1 MDQPI
6 GHDQTIQVRK
16 YPVPDDIQIKKR
28 SVCIAGHSTSLTIE
42 DEFWDL
48 FKDIAQRRKTSINAL
63 ISEIDEH
70 NTRNLSSAVRVY
82 VLKDLEQRLAQ

>member
-1 MDQPI
+1 M
-6 GHDQTIQVRK
+6 
-16 YPVPDDIQIKKR
+16 PDDIQIKKR

-48 FKDIAQRRKTSINAL
+48 FKDIVQRRKTSINAL

-70 NTRNLSSAVRVY
+70 NTRNLSSAVRIY

>member
-1 MDQPI
+1 M
-6 GHDQTIQVRK
+6 
-16 YPVPDDIQIKKR
+16 PDDIQIKKR

-48 FKDIAQRRKTSINAL
+48 FKDIVQRRKTSINAL
-63 ISEIDEH
+63 ISEIDER
-70 NTRNLSSAVRVY
+70 NTRNLSSAVRIY

>member
-1 MDQPI
+1 M
-6 GHDQTIQVRK
+6 
-16 YPVPDDIQIKKR
+16 PDDIQIKKR

-70 NTRNLSSAVRVY
+70 NTRNLSSAVRIY
-82 VLKDLEQRLAQ
+82 VLKDLEQRLTQ